1 MTESRSEP
9 RPRTC
14 RCWETTYGQMQAYLG
29 SNLTRFDT
37 GQMYRFVRAWHDVDQ
52 EFGPDRRAEAEAALF
67 AVVTSLV
74 GEMRT

>member
-1 MTESRSEP
+1 
-9 RPRTC
+9 
-14 RCWETTYGQMQAYLG
+14 MQAYLG
-29 SNLTRFDT
+29 SNLTRFDA